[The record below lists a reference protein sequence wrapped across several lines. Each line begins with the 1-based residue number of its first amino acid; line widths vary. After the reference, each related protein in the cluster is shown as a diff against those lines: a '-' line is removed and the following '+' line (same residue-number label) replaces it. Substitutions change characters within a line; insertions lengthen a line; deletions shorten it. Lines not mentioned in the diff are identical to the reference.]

1 MWHACAPAA
10 LAPQAP
16 ADMHKECVRMKF
28 ASLRFAALSLLAT
41 LLLSGTS
48 NIAMAKSTLLYIA
61 TQNPDGMGIT
71 VAEFNSDTGALTAPK
86 MAIETRDPAHFTLS
100 NDGKHLYM
108 CNTGTPGGVSAFAVE
123 KGGALRLLNYKES
136 KGRGPSYVSVDGSGK
151 YVLDAN
157 YGGGFVEVYS
167 LAKDGSLDQQTAF
180 VQHIGSSVNPQRQS
194 KPYAHWFRTD
204 PSNHFGLVADLGM
217 DQVVIYKF
225 DAKTG
230 KLTPNDPAFTKVDG
244 GMGPRHLAFHPNG
257 KWVYGI
263 AEIANEV
270 MAFNWDGSKG
280 TLTQFQSVKT
290 LADGF
295 KDPSTAAE
303 IAVRADGKFLY
314 ASNRGED
321 TIVVYAIDAKSGELT
336 LKQRTPSLGKVP
348 RYFTFDPTNKW
359 FIVSNQDGGNVA
371 VFSVDA
377 KTGALAPKGEPV
389 PLVKPMAV
397 VFLK

>member
-1 MWHACAPAA
+1 
-10 LAPQAP
+10 
-16 ADMHKECVRMKF
+16 
-28 ASLRFAALSLLAT
+28 
-41 LLLSGTS
+41 
-48 NIAMAKSTLLYIA
+48 MAKTSLIYIA
-61 TQNPDGMGIT
+61 TQNPDKMGIT
-71 VAEFNSDTGALTAPK
+71 VAEFDSATGMLSAPK
-86 MAIETRDPAHFTLS
+86 IIAETRDPAHFTLS
-100 NDGKHLYM
+100 NDSKHLYM
-108 CNTGTPGGVSAFAVE
+108 CNTGTPGGVSAFAVD
-123 KGGALRLLNYKES
+123 KKTGALQLLNYKES

-180 VQHIGSSVNPQRQS
+180 VQHIGSSVHPRQT

-204 PSNHFGLVADLGM
+204 PSNKFGLVADLGM
-217 DQVVIYKF
+217 DQIVVYKF

-230 KLTPNDPAFTKVDG
+230 KLMPNDPPFAKVAG
-244 GMGPRHLAFHPNG
+244 GMGPRHLVFHPNG

-263 AEIANEV
+263 AELANEV
-270 MAFNWDGSKG
+270 MAFKWDGGKG

-303 IAVRADGKFLY
+303 IAVHANGKFLY
-314 ASNRGED
+314 ATNRGED
-321 TIVVYAIDAKSGELT
+321 SIVVYAIDRGSGELAF
-336 LKQRTPSLGKVP
+336 KQRVPSGGKVP

-359 FIVSNQDGGNVA
+359 FIVSNQDGANVN

-377 KTGALAPKGEPV
+377 KTGELTQKGTPV
-389 PLVKPMAV
+389 ALVKPMALA
-397 VFLK
+397 FLK

>member
-1 MWHACAPAA
+1 
-10 LAPQAP
+10 
-16 ADMHKECVRMKF
+16 
-28 ASLRFAALSLLAT
+28 
-41 LLLSGTS
+41 
-48 NIAMAKSTLLYIA
+48 MAKSNLLYIA
-61 TQNPDGMGIT
+61 TQNPDGMGIQ
-71 VAEFNSDTGALTAPK
+71 VAEFDPATGKLSTPK

-100 NDGKHLYM
+100 NDGEHLYM
-108 CNTGTPGGVSAFAVE
+108 CNTGTPGGVSAFAVDR
-123 KGGALRLLNYKES
+123 KTGALRLLNYKES

-180 VQHIGSSVNPQRQS
+180 VEHSGSSVHPQRQT

-204 PSNHFGLVADLGM
+204 PSNKFGLVADLGT

-230 KLTPNDPAFTKVDG
+230 KLTPNDPPFTKVAG

-257 KWVYGI
+257 KWAYGI
-263 AEIANEV
+263 AELANEV
-270 MAFNWDGSKG
+270 MAFHWDSNKG
-280 TLTQFQSVKT
+280 ALTQFQSVKT

-321 TIVVYAIDAKSGELT
+321 SIVVYAIDGKTGELS
-336 LKQRTPSLGKVP
+336 LKQRTPSRGKVP
-348 RYFTFDPTNKW
+348 RYFTFDPTNQW
-359 FIVSNQDGGNVA
+359 FIVSNQDSGNVA

-377 KTGALAPKGEPV
+377 KTGELAPKGEPV
-389 PLVKPMAV
+389 ALPKPMAV